1 MKLFKLSDL
10 FEFLASLIF
19 VGAIIGGLTYWSQTY
34 AKPPLIYAKDST
46 IDLLPIDATIQ
57 GDIQLY
63 PTNLEDQKED
73 FSYKHGN
80 KILKEQQSR
89 KAGTWIDLKD
99 SLTWTFAT
107 DSPQKYQLSFTYSSD
122 SAGGQIQATL
132 DKGTFLGTL
141 ENTEGPNSWRNLDLG
156 EVELPAGTHTLTL
169 KGAKLIGEE
178 LLRLE
183 RVTLTP

>member
-46 IDLLPIDATIQ
+46 IDLLPIDATIE
-57 GDIQLY
+57 GGIQLY

-73 FSYKHGN
+73 FSYKHCN

-89 KAGTWIDLKD
+89 KAGKWIDLKD

>member
-10 FEFLASLIF
+10 LDFLASLIF
-19 VGAIIGGLTYWSQTY
+19 VGTIIGGLTYWAQTH
-34 AKPPLIYAKDST
+34 AKPPLSYAKEST
-46 IDLLPIDATIQ
+46 IDLLPIDATIE

-63 PTNLEDQKED
+63 PTTVEDQKED

-80 KILKEQQSR
+80 KILEEQQSR
-89 KAGTWIDLKD
+89 KAGKWIGLKD

-132 DKGTFLGTL
+132 DKDTFLGTL

-169 KGAKLIGEE
+169 KGTKLIGEE

>member
-1 MKLFKLSDL
+1 MKLFKLFDL

-46 IDLLPIDATIQ
+46 IDLLPIDATIE

-89 KAGTWIDLKD
+89 KAGKWIDLKD

-169 KGAKLIGEE
+169 KGKKLIGEE